1 MPCGKRDL
9 GVRCVVNAIE
19 DRHTAVTVH
28 DLSKTY
34 PGVVGR
40 MPVLRSLSFDVA
52 SGGWTTLIGPSGCGK
67 TTLLRIVAGL
77 IPADEGTVR
86 IDGASAPRAGSVSYL
101 PQHDTLLPWRTALDN
116 AVLAWEIS
124 GRPTAEAH
132 AAARSLFERF
142 GLAGFEAHYPLQLS
156 GGMRQR
162 VAVIRSFL
170 VDRSIL
176 LLDEPLG
183 ALDPL
188 TRTSMQ
194 DWLYGVW
201 SEMRKTIV
209 LVTHDVEEA
218 LMLSDEIH
226 VLGPRPASIRKTIRI
241 PDERPRQRT
250 SPSYYDGRE
259 QLLRLL
265 FGDLP

>member
-1 MPCGKRDL
+1 MDT
-9 GVRCVVNAIE
+9 AI
-19 DRHTAVTVH
+19 AVSN
-28 DLSKTY
+28 LSKTY
-34 PGVVGR
+34 RAAVGR
-40 MPVLRSLSFDVA
+40 LPVLRSLSFDVT
-52 SGGWTTLIGPSGCGK
+52 GGSWTTLIGPSGCGK
-67 TTLLRIVAGL
+67 TTLLRILAGL

-86 IDGASAPRAGSVSYL
+86 LDGGSAPTAGDVAYL

-124 GRPTAEAH
+124 GRPAAAAH
-132 AAARSLFERF
+132 ADARALFERF
-142 GLAGFEAHYPLQLS
+142 GLAGFETHYPLQLS

-188 TRTSMQ
+188 TRTRMQ
-194 DWLYGVW
+194 DWLLSVW
-201 SEMRKTIV
+201 SQMRKTIV

-218 LMLSDEIH
+218 LVLSDKIH
-226 VLGPRPASIRKTIRI
+226 VLGPRPTSIRQTIRVA
-241 PDERPRQRT
+241 DERPRLRT
-250 SPSYYDGRE
+250 SPSFYRGRE
-259 QLLRLL
+259 ALLRLL